1 MGFSEQMNKWD
12 AAVHSRRAASSVSY
26 PLQKA
31 DMSLKTS
38 DDQSQ
43 NFKAKT
49 PLEEEV
55 HMLLYGSTTKDNTP
69 NAGIGLSI
77 RETREKLNELAKV
90 RAHVAYQQTKLKRQ
104 NKIKSK
110 KYRRQLRK
118 EKKKEMEQLQKSEK
132 DFTEENEL
140 DRVTERA

>member
-1 MGFSEQMNKWD
+1 MNRSATRTKFSEQMNKWD
-12 AAVHSRRAASSVSY
+12 AAVHSRRAASSISY

-55 HMLLYGSTTKDNTP
+55 HMLLYGSTTKVTQINVFL
-69 NAGIGLSI
+69 NY
-77 RETREKLNELAKV
+77 KLNCSLPKILV
-90 RAHVAYQQTKLKRQ
+90 FNNKLFRFRTIPLMQ
-104 NKIKSK
+104 
-110 KYRRQLRK
+110 
-118 EKKKEMEQLQKSEK
+118 
-132 DFTEENEL
+132 
-140 DRVTERA
+140 V

>member
-1 MGFSEQMNKWD
+1 MGSYEKSVNKNQNLRLAAPASSVQEAKMNRSATRTKFSEQMNKWD
-12 AAVHSRRAASSVSY
+12 AAVHSRRAASSISY

-55 HMLLYGSTTKDNTP
+55 HMLLYGKEGKAPP
-69 NAGIGLSI
+69 NASNTGLSL
-77 RETREKLNELAKV
+77 RETREKL
-90 RAHVAYQQTKLKRQ
+90 
-104 NKIKSK
+104 
-110 KYRRQLRK
+110 
-118 EKKKEMEQLQKSEK
+118 
-132 DFTEENEL
+132 
-140 DRVTERA
+140 

>member
-1 MGFSEQMNKWD
+1 MNRSATRTKFSEQMNKWD
-12 AAVHSRRAASSVSY
+12 AAVHSRRAASSISY

-55 HMLLYGSTTKDNTP
+55 HMLLYGSTTKVTQIDVSLNDKPLNCTLP
-69 NAGIGLSI
+69 KILVFNN
-77 RETREKLNELAKV
+77 KLFLFRTIPLMQV
-90 RAHVAYQQTKLKRQ
+90 
-104 NKIKSK
+104 
-110 KYRRQLRK
+110 
-118 EKKKEMEQLQKSEK
+118 
-132 DFTEENEL
+132 
-140 DRVTERA
+140 